1 MYQLARERE
10 AIPELVATAA
20 SLYSDRRPT
29 SSEVKGNAVDSYD
42 LVTDADEEVQKAIVD
57 GLSEMF
63 PDDLVI
69 AEEGKEADLTD
80 GRTWVVDPIDGTL
93 NYERGTPIFGTQ
105 LALMVGRK
113 PVFSFI
119 RLPALGEDYLADD
132 TGAYLNGRLLKQSAS
147 RPLKECIVST
157 GDFSRRKE
165 VWREKHGEL
174 IELMRDE
181 VARIRMMGAACS
193 DFAFLAAGR
202 TDIHIRFVNK
212 LWDFVPG
219 MFLAEMSGAYYDRD
233 LLEQTRLLVM
243 CGSKAE
249 SDEFAEKILSGID
262 IPSFPMRRGP
272 RRPVQGSVLNR
283 YVSRR

>member
-1 MYQLARERE
+1 MYQFARERE

-20 SLYSDRRPT
+20 SLYCDRRPV

-42 LVTDADEEVQKAIVD
+42 IVTDADEEVQKAIVD

-93 NYERGTPIFGTQ
+93 NYERGMPIFGTQ

-147 RPLKECIVST
+147 RSLKECIVST

-174 IELMRDE
+174 IGLMRDE

-262 IPSFPMRRGP
+262 IPSMPMHRGP
-272 RRPVQGSVLNR
+272 RRPV
-283 YVSRR
+283 

>member
-1 MYQLARERE
+1 MYQFARERE

-20 SLYSDRRPT
+20 SLYCDRQPV

-42 LVTDADEEVQKAIVD
+42 IVTDADEEVQKAIVD

-132 TGAYLNGRLLKQSAS
+132 TGAYLNGGLLKQSAS

-165 VWREKHGEL
+165 IWREKHGEL
-174 IELMRDE
+174 IGLMRDE

-233 LLEQTRLLVM
+233 LLERTRLLVM

-262 IPSFPMRRGP
+262 IPSFPMHRGP
-272 RRPVQGSVLNR
+272 RRPA
-283 YVSRR
+283 